1 MPTVQIAE
9 IDLYYTTIGTGDP
22 LLIFPDNLLSAQA
35 YAREVDHFA
44 NHFQVL
50 AFDYPGTGKSTHK
63 MMYLDEREVDYWGF
77 RADLACHL
85 LLELKIETCY
95 ALGVGGGALAA
106 LHFAGKQA
114 PQHRVV
120 VKGLIADSFLAD
132 WDSRTLHRWLDLRE
146 HFYVRNA
153 KKLQELHGNDW
164 RQVVDEDTRYLR
176 QLADRGG
183 YAVPNS
189 FLNAITC
196 PVLLT
201 GHMEDQGLP
210 NIAQEY
216 ARLSRLIPDCSL
228 YLASNQRHPYI
239 ERPYLWSDPDT
250 FKQVADL
257 FLSNITTET

>member
-1 MPTVQIAE
+1 MSITHIG
-9 IDLYYTTIGTGDP
+9 DLSIFYSIKGKGETF
-22 LLIFPDNLLSAQA
+22 LLFPDNLLSSQA
-35 YAREVDHFA
+35 YEREIEHLSER
-44 NHFQVL
+44 FQVVS
-50 AFDYPGTGKSTHK
+50 FDYPGTGKSMHELL
-63 MMYLDEREVDYWGF
+63 YLDEVEVDYWGF
-77 RADLACHL
+77 RADLSCHL
-85 LLELKIETCY
+85 LQELKIESCY

-120 VKGLIADSFLAD
+120 IKGLIADSFLAD

-183 YAVPNS
+183 YAVPDS

-201 GHMEDQGLP
+201 AHMEDQGLP

-216 ARLSRLIPDCSL
+216 ARLSGLIPDCSL
-228 YLASNQRHPYI
+228 YLASKQNHPYI
-239 ERPYLWSDPDT
+239 ERPFLWSDPDT
-250 FKQVADL
+250 FQQVADL
-257 FLSNITTET
+257 FLSQVLNE